1 MWKIE
6 KIRMATAIVQAKNGK
21 NRSSALTVESETKNK
36 VDNPRIDLKN
46 LAIYWT
52 SGMKKKKW
60 STMPA
65 IPFDALK

>member
-1 MWKIE
+1 MRKTSLGAMWKIE

-46 LAIYWT
+46 LVIY
-52 SGMKKKKW
+52 
-60 STMPA
+60 
-65 IPFDALK
+65 